1 MIGSSKE
8 SRIGLIGTIVV
19 HLVLF
24 LICFFYTLN
33 TNAKVPD
40 YVELSFTSNEVITP
54 VEEVSETVAQKEGAI
69 LTKSST
75 ITTTTPKVEKNKS
88 LIASSTEKT
97 IPRITPPKYNISL
110 DDGEVK
116 LPDSKMDIT
125 ASPNAKYE
133 SGAHTSSIE
142 SKKESFVGNKKE
154 DKLTSDGASS
164 SVKDIGNSS
173 IGKEIKN
180 YSILWRDG
188 GVRNKISGIL
198 PKYPENTNKEA
209 QVKLQITVS
218 PDGEILK
225 IIPLQ
230 KADYVFENSAI
241 SALRTWKFEKLKSNQ
256 PLENQIG
263 IITFNFKLE

>member
-8 SRIGLIGTIVV
+8 SRIGLIGTIVF
-19 HLVLF
+19 HSILI
-24 LICFFYTLN
+24 LICFIYTLD
-33 TNAKVPD
+33 TKAKVPD
-40 YVELSFTSNEVITP
+40 YVELSFTSNEVVTP
-54 VEEVSETVAQKEGAI
+54 VEEVNETLSQKEGAE
-69 LTKSST
+69 LTKNYTSA
-75 ITTTTPKVEKNKS
+75 TPKVEKNKS
-88 LIASSTEKT
+88 LIASSTVKT
-97 IPRITPPKYNISL
+97 VPHITPPKYNISL
-110 DDGEVK
+110 DDGGVR
-116 LPDSKMDIT
+116 LPDSKMDVT
-125 ASPNAKYE
+125 SSSNAKYE
-133 SGAHTSSIE
+133 SGSYTSNIE
-142 SKKESFVGNKKE
+142 SKKESFVGNKKD
-154 DKLTSDGASS
+154 DKFTSVGTSS
-164 SVKDIGNSS
+164 DVKDIGNSN
-173 IGKEIKN
+173 IGREIKN

-188 GVRNKISGIL
+188 GFRNKISGSL

-218 PDGEILK
+218 PEGEILK